1 MFSSTNQNE
10 NHITASQVKLV
21 AGDDKSTNHSLN
33 ISPNNTTQAIAQM
46 YLRILENKDNF
57 LDDETYQ
64 ETKNSL
70 CRYMTPK
77 SNMKTLEE
85 KLTEAD
91 RAELIEDA
99 EELKED
105 TTKFVLMYEASN
117 SSRYILTHILSTI
130 ASKHKAYIIPAIKM
144 GKPRDVID
152 ALIDNMVIGN
162 ALNIIDG
169 TGKSITTERMYGLMY
184 YLAGNCHI
192 KWTI

>member
-10 NHITASQVKLV
+10 NYITASQVKLV

>member
-10 NHITASQVKLV
+10 NHITASQVKLI
-21 AGDDKSTNHSLN
+21 AGDDNSTNNSLN
-33 ISPNNTTQAIAQM
+33 ITPNNTTQAIAQM
-46 YLRILENKDNF
+46 YLRILENKDSF

-77 SNMKTLEE
+77 SNMQTLEE

-91 RAELIEDA
+91 RDELIEYA

-144 GKPRDVID
+144 GKPRDVVD

-162 ALNIIDG
+162 ALSILNG
-169 TGKSITTERMYGLMY
+169 TDKSITTERMYGLMY

>member
-1 MFSSTNQNE
+1 MYSPINQND
-10 NHITASQVKLV
+10 NHITAEQVKLV
-21 AGDDKSTNHSLN
+21 AGDDNSNHHSLN
-33 ISPNNTTQAIAQM
+33 ITPNNTTKTIAQM
-46 YLRILENKDNF
+46 YLRILQNKDNF

-85 KLTEAD
+85 KLKEAD
-91 RAELIEDA
+91 REELIEDA

-105 TTKFVLMYEASN
+105 ASKFILMYEASN
-117 SSRYILTHILSTI
+117 SSKYILTHILSTI

-144 GKPRDVID
+144 GKPRDAID
-152 ALIDNMVIGN
+152 ALIDTMVIEN

-169 TGKSITTERMYGLMY
+169 TGKSITSERMYGLMY

>member
-10 NHITASQVKLV
+10 NHITASQVKLI
-21 AGDDKSTNHSLN
+21 ARDDNSTNNSLN
-33 ISPNNTTQAIAQM
+33 ITPNNTTQAIAQM
-46 YLRILENKDNF
+46 YLRILENKDSF

-91 RAELIEDA
+91 RDELIEYA

-144 GKPRDVID
+144 GKPRDVVD

-162 ALNIIDG
+162 ALNILNG
-169 TGKSITTERMYGLMY
+169 TDKSITTERMYGLMY

>member
-1 MFSSTNQNE
+1 MYSPRNQNE
-10 NHITASQVKLV
+10 NNITASQVKLI
-21 AGDDKSTNHSLN
+21 AGDDNSTNHSLN
-33 ISPNNTTQAIAQM
+33 ITPNNTTKTVAQM
-46 YLRILENKDNF
+46 YLRILENEDEF

-70 CRYMTPK
+70 FRYLTPK

-91 RAELIEDA
+91 REELIEDA

-105 TTKFVLMYEASN
+105 TTKFILMYEASN
-117 SSRYILTHILSTI
+117 SSKYILTHILSTI
-130 ASKHKAYIIPAIKM
+130 ASKHKAYVIPAIKM